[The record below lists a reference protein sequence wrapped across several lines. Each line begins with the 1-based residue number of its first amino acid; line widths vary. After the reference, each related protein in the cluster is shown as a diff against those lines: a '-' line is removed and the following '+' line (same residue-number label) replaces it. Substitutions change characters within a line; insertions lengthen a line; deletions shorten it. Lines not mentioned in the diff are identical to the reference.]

1 MLTKITRLMNAGAD
15 LLLRLIPS
23 AFPVFPS

>member
-1 MLTKITRLMNAGAD
+1 MLTRTIKLLNAGAD